1 MHRPKI
7 RAIWQT
13 RRLSL
18 PDDRLDVVL
27 DTDFLSSFLK
37 IGRMDLIRDFFN
49 VDSVSI
55 PLAVFTE
62 IGKTNLVDALIGMDW
77 IKIRIVKDWNL
88 TGLDPMDI
96 DALGKGERECMMLCK
111 GSKRHILLIN
121 DRKARQVAVNL
132 GISVLNI
139 PAFLLACQRIN
150 FINNDE
156 ISGIIDELKEKD
168 YFEFN
173 KDDLENLDL

>member
-1 MHRPKI
+1 
-7 RAIWQT
+7 
-13 RRLSL
+13 
-18 PDDRLDVVL
+18 
-27 DTDFLSSFLK
+27 
-37 IGRMDLIRDFFN
+37 MDLIRVFFN
-49 VDSVSI
+49 VDRVSI

-62 IGKTNLVDALIGMDW
+62 IGKTNLVDVLIGIDW
-77 IKIRIVKDWNL
+77 IKIRTVKDWNL

-96 DALGKGERECMMLCK
+96 DALGEGEQECMMLCK

-121 DRKARQVAVNL
+121 DKKARQVAVNW

-150 FINNDE
+150 FIDNDE
-156 ISGIIDELKEKD
+156 ISKIINELREKD

-173 KDDLENLDL
+173 KDDIENLGL